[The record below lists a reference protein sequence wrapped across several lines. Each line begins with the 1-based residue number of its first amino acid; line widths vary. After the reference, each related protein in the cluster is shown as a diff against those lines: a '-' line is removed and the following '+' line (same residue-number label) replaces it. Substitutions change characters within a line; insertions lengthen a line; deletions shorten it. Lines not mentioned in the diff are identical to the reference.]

1 MPNSMTK
8 NMNKQ
13 PVDVSVKELEELLG
27 HFLDSGPDI
36 NFAMKIVGHPGV
48 GKSSIVRQ
56 VAEKKG
62 FLFMDTR
69 LAFKENIDLG
79 GYPVPDHSKN
89 RMIYFRP
96 RFIPPEQ
103 VPEGFQGIL
112 WFLDEANRAHPT
124 VIQTLFQ
131 IITERMC
138 GEHALPERTAIVLAG
153 NLGEEDHTVIT
164 DFDDSALD
172 GRLAIFHLKP
182 SAESWLN
189 WAARNGVH
197 PSIISYITLFP
208 EKIWDEIHI
217 HPNPRGWHQVS
228 QALILSYG
236 LQTEEALRQHL
247 SESPGSSLE
256 KLVMSLI
263 GETVCSDFLTQV
275 TAPRQISSAQILEG
289 NDETLALVKSGELPS
304 EDLLWAVTG
313 AIHLI
318 RELRIHHHAKDTEP
332 LLRPL
337 GNLLRC
343 IGFSRTDTRFSFFYL
358 LLKECGVFTLI
369 PSALGNL
376 ESAEEKQDLFKRFT
390 DIVNPV

>member
-1 MPNSMTK
+1 
-8 NMNKQ
+8 MNKQ
-13 PVDVSVKELEELLG
+13 PVDVSVSELTELLSSY
-27 HFLDSGPDI
+27 LDSGPSI
-36 NFAMKIVGHPGV
+36 NYAFKIVGHPGV

-56 VAEKKG
+56 IAEKKR

-96 RFIPPEQ
+96 KFIPPEQ
-103 VPEGFQGIL
+103 VPEGYQGIL

-138 GEHALPERTAIVLAG
+138 GEHALPKETAIVLAG
-153 NLGEEDHTVIT
+153 NLGEEDHTMIT

-182 SAESWLN
+182 SAESWLS
-189 WAARNGVH
+189 WASQSGIH
-197 PSIISYITLFP
+197 PAIISYITLFP

-236 LQTEEALRQHL
+236 IRTVEQLANTLLENKH
-247 SESPGSSLE
+247 SSVE

-263 GETVCSDFLTQV
+263 GETVSSDFLSQV
-275 TAPRQISSAQILEG
+275 TAPREISSAQVLG
-289 NDETLALVKSGELPS
+289 GDPGALARVKTGDLPS

-313 AIHLI
+313 AIQNI
-318 RELRIHHHAKDTEP
+318 RDQRIRCHEADTES
-332 LLRPL
+332 LLFPL
-337 GNLLRC
+337 GNLLRF

-369 PSALGNL
+369 PPALKTL
-376 ESAEEKQDLFKRFT
+376 ESPEEIKELFNRFS
-390 DIVNPV
+390 DIVNPSEAHGSVE

>member
-1 MPNSMTK
+1 MSK
-8 NMNKQ
+8 N
-13 PVDVSVKELEELLG
+13 PVDVSVKELSELLSN
-27 HFLDSGPDI
+27 FLDSGPDI

-56 VAEKKG
+56 VAEKKE

-79 GYPVPDHSKN
+79 GYPVPDHSRN
-89 RMIYFRP
+89 RMIYYRP
-96 RFIPPEQ
+96 RFIPPEK
-103 VPEGFQGIL
+103 VPDGYRGIL

-138 GEHALPERTAIVLAG
+138 GEHALPEKTAIVLAG
-153 NLGEEDHTVIT
+153 NLGEDDHTVIT

-172 GRLAIFHLKP
+172 GRLAVFHLKP
-182 SAESWLN
+182 SAETWLA
-189 WAARNGVH
+189 WASKNAVH

-208 EKIWDEIHI
+208 EKIWDEVHI

-228 QALILSYG
+228 NALSLSYNVRTDEQLRRH
-236 LQTEEALRQHL
+236 LQENPE
-247 SESPGSSLE
+247 SSLV

-263 GETVCSDFLTQV
+263 GETVCSDFLNEV
-275 TAPRQISSAQILEG
+275 TAPRQITSARILEG
-289 NDETLALVKSGELPS
+289 DKTALSQLTSGDLPS

-313 AIHLI
+313 AMHIL
-318 RELRIHHHAKDTEP
+318 RDLRIEHAGGDPSP
-332 LLRPL
+332 LLHPL
-337 GNLLRC
+337 SNLLRF
-343 IGFSRTDTRFSFFYL
+343 IGGSRTDLRFSFFYL

-369 PSALGNL
+369 PAALNCI
-376 ESAEEKQDLFKRFT
+376 ENPEEKARLFKRFT
-390 DIVNPV
+390 DIVLPGESHESAG

>member
-1 MPNSMTK
+1 
-8 NMNKQ
+8 MNKH
-13 PVDVSVKELEELLG
+13 PVDVSVNELEELLSNY
-27 HFLDSGPDI
+27 LDSGPAI
-36 NFAMKIVGHPGV
+36 NFALKIVGHPGV

-56 VAEKKG
+56 VAEKKR
-62 FLFMDTR
+62 FLFIDTR

-96 RFIPPEQ
+96 KFIPPEQ
-103 VPEGFQGIL
+103 VPDECEGIL

-138 GEHALPERTAIVLAG
+138 GEHVLPEKTAIVLAG
-153 NLGEEDHTVIT
+153 NLGEEDHTMIT

-182 SAESWLN
+182 SAESWLI
-189 WAARNGVH
+189 WASQSGIH

-208 EKIWDEIHI
+208 EKLWDEIHI

-236 LQTEEALRQHL
+236 IPSEQALNDYL
-247 SESPGSSLE
+247 SENPGAALE
-256 KLVMSLI
+256 KLIMSLV
-263 GETVCSDFLTQV
+263 GQTVSADFLSQV
-275 TAPRQISSAQILEG
+275 TCPRQISSAQILAGDPDSLARVKEG
-289 NDETLALVKSGELPS
+289 SLPS

-313 AIHLI
+313 AIQSI
-318 RELRIHHHAKDTEP
+318 RDQRIRHHDSDTAP
-332 LLRPL
+332 LLGPL
-337 GNLLRC
+337 GNVLRY

-369 PSALGNL
+369 PPALDTL
-376 ESAEEKQDLFKRFT
+376 ESEQEKTELFKRFT
-390 DIVNPV
+390 DIVNPRGAHGIAG